1 MPSGGK
7 RAGTGRPS
15 NAETPRKTV
24 SMRLP
29 IHLITAAHRRAELE
43 GIPVT
48 RWFEL
53 AIERSL
59 KRRRKIG

>member
-1 MPSGGK
+1 
-7 RAGTGRPS
+7 
-15 NAETPRKTV
+15 
-24 SMRLP
+24 MRLP
-29 IHLITAAHRRAELE
+29 IHLITAAHRRAEVE